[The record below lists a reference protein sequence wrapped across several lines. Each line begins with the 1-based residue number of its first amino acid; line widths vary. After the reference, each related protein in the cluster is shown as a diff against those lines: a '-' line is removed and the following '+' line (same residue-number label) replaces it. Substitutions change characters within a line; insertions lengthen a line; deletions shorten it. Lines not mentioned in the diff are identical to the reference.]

1 LSNAHICTER
11 YKILPVRSSW
21 TKTTPESQPK
31 NHMSKLTGKV
41 AVVTG
46 ASKGIGA
53 SIAKELAAQGAA
65 VVVNYAS
72 SREGADKTVAEIA
85 KAGGKAVAVQGDVS
99 KQADIVKLFA
109 ETQSAFGRV
118 DVLVNNAGV
127 YAFAPLE
134 EVTTESFNKHFNLN
148 VLGLLLTTQEAVK
161 HFGDKG
167 GVVINISSVVATLGI
182 PGSVV
187 YNATKG
193 AVNTIT
199 TTLAKELGPKKIRVV
214 GVGPGLVETEGTTGA
229 GFIDSDFHKKLV
241 AETPVGRTGQP
252 KDIGSLVAF
261 LASDDAAWI
270 SAETYYVSGG
280 NR

>member
-1 LSNAHICTER
+1 
-11 YKILPVRSSW
+11 
-21 TKTTPESQPK
+21 
-31 NHMSKLTGKV
+31 MSKLTGKV

-53 SIAKELAAQGAA
+53 GIAKELAAQGAA

-99 KQADIVKLFA
+99 KQEDITKLFA
-109 ETQSAFGRV
+109 ETQKTFGPL
-118 DVLVNNAGV
+118 DILVNNAGV

-134 EVTTESFNKHFNLN
+134 EVTAESFNKHFNLN
-148 VLGLLLTTQEAVK
+148 VLGLLLSTQEAVK
-161 HFGDKG
+161 HFGEKG
-167 GVVINISSVVATLGI
+167 GVVVNISSIVATLGI

-199 TTLAKELGPKKIRVV
+199 KTLARELGPKKIRVV
-214 GVGPGLVETEGTTGA
+214 GVGPGLVETEGTA
-229 GFIDSDFHKKLV
+229 GFMESDFHK
-241 AETPVGRTGQP
+241 EIISQTPVGRTGQP
-252 KDIGSLVAF
+252 KDISGLVAF
-261 LASDDAAWI
+261 LASDDAGWI

>member
-1 LSNAHICTER
+1 
-11 YKILPVRSSW
+11 
-21 TKTTPESQPK
+21 
-31 NHMSKLTGKV
+31 MSKLTGKV

-53 SIAKELAAQGAA
+53 GIAKELAAQGAA
-65 VVVNYAS
+65 VVVNYAT
-72 SREGADKTVAEIA
+72 SREGADRTVAEIA
-85 KAGGKAVAVQGDVS
+85 QAGGKAVAVQGDVS
-99 KQADIVKLFA
+99 QSADIVKLFA
-109 ETQSAFGRV
+109 ETQKVFGKL
-118 DVLVNNAGV
+118 DILVNNAGL

-134 EVTTESFNKHFNLN
+134 EVTKENFDRHFNLN
-148 VLGLLLTTQEAVK
+148 VLGLLLSTQEAVK
-161 HFGDKG
+161 HFGEKG
-167 GVVINISSVVATLGI
+167 GVVINISSIVATLGV

-199 TTLAKELGPKKIRVV
+199 KTLAQELGPRKIRVV
-214 GVGPGLVETEGTTGA
+214 GVGPGLVETEGTA
-229 GFIDSDFHKKLV
+229 SFIGSDFHKQIL
-241 AETPVGRTGQP
+241 AQTPVGRTGQP
-252 KDIGSLVAF
+252 QDIASLVAF